1 MRGEHLGG
9 HLTSRARKRR
19 EDRLEW
25 GTDRTLGGRREQ
37 ISLGLELGA
46 TGSKRWV
53 DEVLMDLSPVKGQR
67 TNEKTG
73 QKRIPGVKKGLQ
85 GEDISAKTQG
95 PEGAT
100 TDSGDSTAGSG
111 PRAERPMC
119 WEPPVPC
126 NKVGG
131 PESGEGHAG

>member
-1 MRGEHLGG
+1 MRGEHPGG

-53 DEVLMDLSPVKGQR
+53 DEVLMDLSPMKGQR

-73 QKRIPGVKKGLQ
+73 Q
-85 GEDISAKTQG
+85 
-95 PEGAT
+95 
-100 TDSGDSTAGSG
+100 
-111 PRAERPMC
+111 
-119 WEPPVPC
+119 
-126 NKVGG
+126 
-131 PESGEGHAG
+131 